1 MEIGLCLHSIS
12 YLNENEE
19 KVIYKILAIQTI
31 DWVILQILSEYL
43 LCSSHHAGWESW
55 VHWRPYVEH
64 FKWGRPAKSLGDQ
77 RRARVSV

>member
-31 DWVILQILSEYL
+31 DWVILQHLVNAYFVQVIMLAGNLSTLEAICGTL
-43 LCSSHHAGWESW
+43 
-55 VHWRPYVEH
+55 
-64 FKWGRPAKSLGDQ
+64 
-77 RRARVSV
+77 